1 MNRYNPAR
9 LLAATALMAFAS
21 LAQAQYMWIDEKGI
35 KQFSDRPPP
44 PSVPLKNILQAPK
57 GMPSAANM
65 PAEQVGETPAT
76 EAPRPKAAPALAER
90 NAEFNKRQK
99 DAEEREKKEQADR
112 DEKAAK
118 ADNCERAR
126 DARRALDSGAR
137 IGTTDKNG
145 ERSVMSDEQRDAEIK
160 HTDKVLTGC
169 K

>member
-44 PSVPLKNILQAPK
+44 PSVPLKNILKAPK
-57 GMPSAANM
+57 GVPSAANM
-65 PAEQVGETPAT
+65 PVEQVGEAPAT
-76 EAPRPKAAPALAER
+76 EARPKAAPTLAER
-90 NAEFNKRQK
+90 NADFNKRQK
-99 DAEEREKKEQADR
+99 DGGEREKKEQADK
-112 DEKAAK
+112 DDKAAK
-118 ADNCERAR
+118 ADNCERAGI
-126 DARRALDSGAR
+126 ARRALDSGVR

-145 ERSVMSDEQRDAEIK
+145 ERSVMSDEQSVAEIK
-160 HTDKVLTGC
+160 RNDKVLTGC